1 MRMAGAVVH
10 RHRQGVHQGVLAWAS
25 GEAAGTDPV
34 CRQGAR
40 RELVW
45 NLGLVA
51 TGLAMSM
58 AIAIAALMPGNALN
72 PTASRVPVPDLVELR
87 PGSFP
92 YRARGEFTRDG
103 KPARAPV
110 WNVTFTRTL
119 AVMRHQVTEAEYWRC
134 AKAEACPM
142 IDRQA
147 AADDRPMVNVNWH
160 DAQAYAA
167 WLSRE
172 TGARFRL
179 PTDVE
184 WAYAAG
190 GRFVDDALPEAAY
203 GDDPGRRALAIYD
216 GPSRNRGIDKVS
228 QPVGTFG
235 ANERGLVD
243 LAGNVWEWPTAVSCA
258 PRSRQVET
266 FARPWSIAACAWSKA
281 HTGPMSR
288 ISSAMPS
295 RAAVR
300 SARRRAISACGWCA
314 TTAEVRLPLI

>member
-1 MRMAGAVVH
+1 M
-10 RHRQGVHQGVLAWAS
+10 AWAS

-34 CRQGAR
+34 CRQGAWLELPMR
-40 RELVW
+40 LVW

-51 TGLAMSM
+51 TGLATPM
-58 AIAIAALMPGNALN
+58 AIAIAAFMPGNALN

-110 WNVTFTRTL
+110 WNVTFTRPP

-172 TGARFRL
+172 TGAHFRL

-243 LAGNVWEWPTAVSCA
+243 LAGNVWEWTDSCFVRAEIEASGNVRATLVNCGVRVVEGAHRAYVTDFIRDALKGGCAVGT
-258 PRSRQVET
+258 P
-266 FARPWSIAACAWSKA
+266 
-281 HTGPMSR
+281 
-288 ISSAMPS
+288 PS
-295 RAAVR
+295 NLGLRLVR
-300 SARRRAISACGWCA
+300 DDR
-314 TTAEVRLPLI
+314 